1 MVESITVITL
11 LLSALERID
20 LQAIFDRD
28 PYESR
33 RRALPGARLVKVLVV
48 YQMIHTVKLRGLIR
62 TLTEHPGLQR
72 ALGGTVALNT
82 LSNGLTQRDVGHMV
96 EAWMAIMQTYGPWLE
111 RLGRKFARIAV
122 VDASLIKLSL
132 LAYSWAEYR
141 KQSGAAKMHAV
152 LEWARGIPQQLV
164 VTTGKVHDLKGAAPL
179 RWARHWTY
187 IFDRAYLGFDFLST
201 LLEAGAHFVVRFKA
215 GVGYRILDRFA
226 VAPAPATAGF
236 RLTSD
241 WTISLPGWEGI
252 LLRLVSYQLPDGK
265 LIRVLT
271 DRFDL
276 SVLSIAQLYKE
287 RWTIA
292 VSSQGHINQSVEV
305 RPRLKDSGLVAWEA
319 PWRESKTA
327 EPSDNVLEIE
337 YRQSTRLQRAVN
349 VEVASLHAIPVAETV
364 DNARRQQG
372 LGEMSPMRQPSP
384 AGYQRR
390 HGTKEDVPTGEARG
404 ARRGKLVEEASPIT
418 VSGKWRR
425 RRPGGGSGRSTGDRC
440 AAKRTW
446 REGPGPVSTPLV
458 QVRQG

>member
-11 LLSALERID
+11 LLSALERVD

-62 TLTEHPGLQR
+62 TLTEHPGLQK

-82 LSNGLTQRDVGHMV
+82 LSNGMRERDVGHMV
-96 EAWMAIMQTYGPWLE
+96 EAWMAVMQTYGPWLE
-111 RLGRKFARIAV
+111 RMGRKFARIAV

-141 KQSGAAKMHAV
+141 KRSGAAKMHAV
-152 LEWARGIPQQLV
+152 LEWASGIPQQLV
-164 VTTGKVHDLKGAAPL
+164 VTRGKVHDLKGAAPL

-226 VAPAPATAGF
+226 VTPAPTTAGF

-241 WTISLPGWEGI
+241 WTISLPGWEGVV
-252 LLRLVSYQLPDGK
+252 LRLASYQLPDGK

-276 SVLSIAQLYKE
+276 SALSIAQLYKE
-287 RWTIA
+287 RWTIENWWRWVKQMFKLKRPLGNSENA
-292 VSSQGHINQSVEV
+292 LPVQIVSAFVTDLLLRAFKHSSGFTSSLYEFVSNCQELSLV
-305 RPRLKDSGLVAWEA
+305 PLKELTNGALRRALE
-319 PWRESKTA
+319 TILTLF
-327 EPSDNVLEIE
+327 SDPIGVKNP
-337 YRQSTRLQRAVN
+337 LQ
-349 VEVASLHAIPVAETV
+349 L
-364 DNARRQQG
+364 
-372 LGEMSPMRQPSP
+372 
-384 AGYQRR
+384 
-390 HGTKEDVPTGEARG
+390 
-404 ARRGKLVEEASPIT
+404 
-418 VSGKWRR
+418 
-425 RRPGGGSGRSTGDRC
+425 
-440 AAKRTW
+440 AA
-446 REGPGPVSTPLV
+446 
-458 QVRQG
+458 